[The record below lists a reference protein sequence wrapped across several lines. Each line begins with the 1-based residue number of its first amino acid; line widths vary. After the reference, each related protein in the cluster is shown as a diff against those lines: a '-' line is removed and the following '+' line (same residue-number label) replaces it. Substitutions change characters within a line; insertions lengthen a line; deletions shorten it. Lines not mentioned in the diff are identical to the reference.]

1 MGINS
6 GTSVRALFLLVYYF
20 WFEFCCSAVDTITS
34 THFIKDSETIV
45 SNGSLFKLGFFGS
58 SNSTKRYVGIW
69 YSKTS
74 VSSVV
79 WVTNR
84 DKPLNDT
91 SRIVKISEDGNLQ
104 ILNGEKE
111 VIQSS
116 NVSNAVLNTTA
127 QLLDSGSLV
136 RKATSVE
143 GSYGRVSNILL
154 MHFRQI

>member
-20 WFEFCCSAVDTITS
+20 WFEFCCSAADTITS

-58 SNSTKRYVGIW
+58 SNSTKRYG
-69 YSKTS
+69 KTS

-111 VIQSS
+111 EVI
-116 NVSNAVLNTTA
+116 
-127 QLLDSGSLV
+127 
-136 RKATSVE
+136 
-143 GSYGRVSNILL
+143 
-154 MHFRQI
+154 